1 MEAKKL
7 QIKMTNWKIS
17 EKPINIGYS
26 GENLVC
32 EFEVLF
38 NTDPGAYY
46 YLQLDGWLSAPNNIL
61 FTTVT
66 DDGIKVN
73 LTTEMLGKS
82 GKKKAQ
88 IVEYLSLND
97 NTPIKKS
104 NIFNVIVEDSIN
116 ATQDVE
122 PHYQTA
128 LEQWTAELD
137 KFWGDINEALAGKQD
152 TLIAGENI
160 TIDGNVIS
168 ATGGGASDYEDLS
181 HKPQI
186 NNVELVGN
194 KTLAQLGA
202 QPTLTAGSNI
212 AINNNVISATGLVPT
227 TRKIAQLPLS
237 EDITATQLS
246 DKVATLAKTWQNLMT
261 NNSGIAYLYTDIY
274 SKIQVDGLL
283 AGKENVPLA
292 TVEETPSNVY
302 ANVGDVVEL
311 RVISYTTRTLY
322 YQWQV
327 STNGT
332 SWSDVTGATSS
343 TYQYTVV
350 AGDDGKQFRC
360 RVSTDAAPNVATGG
374 YYMIKIADYPVENVT
389 VNGSSVVNN
398 GVAQITIPSA
408 PTSDQ
413 LVPSHSSTDSGKV
426 LGVNAQGEAEWKTE
440 SVTDVQIDSTSIL
453 NNGTANIPI
462 ATPHVSA
469 QQPGS
474 LGVMKAKR
482 DSGTDVNA
490 SGELIINPAT
500 PENIRQATQ
509 GRKPIVPT
517 HQHEAAFYGLARA
530 SGDTTQA
537 NADTTLYPVGTYTDD
552 AKEAIQQMIGI
563 LSSQGVGF

>member
-38 NTDPGAYY
+38 NTDPGACY

-66 DDGIKVN
+66 EDGIKVN

-122 PHYQTA
+122 PHYQSA

-137 KFWGDINEALAGKQD
+137 EFWGDINEALAGKQD
-152 TLIAGENI
+152 KLIAGENI

-168 ATGGGASDYEDLS
+168 ATGGGTSDYEDLS

-202 QPTLTAGSNI
+202 QPALTAGSNI
-212 AINNNVISATGLVPT
+212 AINNDVISATGLVPT
-227 TRKIAQLPLS
+227 TRTIAQLPLS

-274 SKIQVDGLL
+274 SKVQVDGLL

-360 RVSTDAAPNVATGG
+360 RVSTDVAPNVATGG
-374 YYMIKIADYPVENVT
+374 YYMIKIAEYPVDDVQ
-389 VNGSSVVNN
+389 VNGSSVVVN
-398 GVAQITIPSA
+398 GV
-408 PTSDQ
+408 
-413 LVPSHSSTDSGKV
+413 
-426 LGVNAQGEAEWKTE
+426 
-440 SVTDVQIDSTSIL
+440 
-453 NNGTANIPI
+453 ANIPI
-462 ATPHVSA
+462 ATTYTSSSDT
-469 QQPGS
+469 GS
-474 LGVMKAKR
+474 LGVVKGKQ
-482 DSGTDVNA
+482 DGGTQVNA
-490 SGELIINPAT
+490 SGELIIYPCSDTQIQGGTGSRRPIT
-500 PENIRQATQ
+500 PDKQ
-509 GRKPIVPT
+509 
-517 HQHEAAFYGLARA
+517 HQSVFYGLAKA

-537 NADTTLYPVGTYTDD
+537 NANTSLYPVGTYTDD
-552 AKEAIQQMIGI
+552 AKEKIQEMLGI
-563 LSSQGVGF
+563 VTLTQAEYDALITKSPSTIYIITED